1 VLTFAEFKL
10 MKPYFA
16 LVKKRINL
24 VVFLM
29 AICTAFLLGLQLYWN
44 YQAYQNS
51 VKTFRSQTND
61 ALDKAIEQLTNIRK
75 DEFLAE
81 YKKWLA
87 DTNLI
92 VIACKYNAETRQTVF
107 NIRDK
112 YPIDKRGPFY
122 LSIND
127 FKGKLNQIT
136 PEAKIFFIDHFV
148 KGTIRGDLETK
159 SANYFTQS
167 LGDKLVDAYDK
178 DRLNLSRLD
187 SIFKREL
194 LKRDISSSYHFTV
207 KKFIFKNFNET
218 NEPLKENSFGTR
230 FYNYGFKEPLKAI
243 SAWFP
248 DPNLIFLQRMKWVLL
263 SSFILICITIFC
275 FTYTAKI
282 IFKQKK
288 LAELKNDFVNNMTH
302 ELKTPVATIN
312 IAAEAIQDFNLSKAS
327 ADEYLEIIRYQAGN
341 LTNLIDQ
348 ILKSVVSEQ
357 ESVALNLSKVNINQL
372 IGSIIQEYKPQSQSA
387 NVNII
392 YKSGDEDLTGMADG
406 NLLKNAIAN
415 LVDNAIKY
423 SGPDSLINI
432 CQHIENGR
440 IIITVNDNGPGI
452 PAQYHD
458 KVFDRFFRVPSGD
471 IHNVKGYGL
480 GLSYAKSII
489 EKHKGTLSLTSKEGR
504 GTKFIISIPLIYH
517 ETSQSSVA

>member
-1 VLTFAEFKL
+1 
-10 MKPYFA
+10 M
-16 LVKKRINL
+16 KKRINL

-61 ALDKAIEQLTNIRK
+61 ALDKAVEQLTNIRK
-75 DEFLAE
+75 DEILAD

-92 VIACKYNAETRQTVF
+92 VVACKYNAEAKQTVF
-107 NIRDK
+107 TIRDK
-112 YPIDKRGPFY
+112 YPINKRRPFY

-148 KGTIRGDLETK
+148 KGTIRGNLETK
-159 SANYFTQS
+159 SAYYFTQS
-167 LGDKLVDAYDK
+167 LGDKLVEAYDK
-178 DRLNLSRLD
+178 DRLNLTRLD

-194 LKRDISSSYHFTV
+194 LKRDINSSYHFIA

-230 FYNYGFKEPLKAI
+230 AYNYGFKEPFKAI

-248 DPNLIFLQRMKWVLL
+248 DPNLIFLKKMKWVLL
-263 SSFILICITIFC
+263 SSLILICITIFC

-348 ILKSVVSEQ
+348 ILKSVVSQQ
-357 ESVALNLSKVNINQL
+357 EDVALNLSKVNINQL
-372 IGSIIQEYKPQSQSA
+372 IGSIIQEYKPQSQLA

-423 SGPDSLINI
+423 SGPDSLVNI
-432 CQHIENGR
+432 SGHVENSS
-440 IIITVNDNGPGI
+440 IIINVCDNGPGI
-452 PAQYHD
+452 PAQYQD

-471 IHNVKGYGL
+471 LHNVKGYGL

-489 EKHKGTLSLTSKEGR
+489 EKHKGSLSLTSKEGR
-504 GTKFIISIPLIYH
+504 GTEFIISIPLIYN
-517 ETSQSSVA
+517 ETSQSSVT

>member
-1 VLTFAEFKL
+1 MLTFAEFKL

-24 VVFLM
+24 VVILM
-29 AICTAFLLGLQLYWN
+29 ALCTAFLLGLQLYWN

-51 VKTFRSQTND
+51 VKTFKGQTND
-61 ALDKAIEQLTNIRK
+61 ALDKAVEQLTNIRK

-112 YPIDKRGPFY
+112 SPFTKRGPFY

-127 FKGKLNQIT
+127 FKGKLDQIT
-136 PEAKIFFIDHFV
+136 PKAKIFFIDHFV
-148 KGTIRGDLETK
+148 KGSVREDLETK
-159 SANYFTQS
+159 SAYYFTQS
-167 LGDKLVDAYDK
+167 LGDKLVEAYNK
-178 DRLNLSRLD
+178 DRLNLQRLD
-187 SIFKREL
+187 SIFKIEL
-194 LKRDISSSYHFTV
+194 LKREISSPYHFAI
-207 KKFIFKNFNET
+207 KNYIFKNFNEA
-218 NEPLKENSFGTR
+218 NEPLKGNSFGTR
-230 FYNYGFKEPLKAI
+230 SCNYGFKEPLKAI

-248 DPNLIFLQRMKWVLL
+248 DPNLIFLKRMKWVLL
-263 SSFILICITIFC
+263 SSLILICITIFC
-275 FTYTAKI
+275 FTYTAKL
-282 IFKQKK
+282 IFRQKK

-327 ADEYLEIIRYQAGN
+327 ADEYLGIIRYQAGN

-348 ILKSVVSEQ
+348 ILKNVVSEQ
-357 ESVALNLSKVNINQL
+357 ENIGLNLTKVNTGQL
-372 IGSIIQEYKPQSQSA
+372 INRVILEYKPQLAAA
-387 NVNII
+387 NISVN
-392 YKSGDEDLTGMADG
+392 YKSTDNGVMAMADEPPFKNAVA
-406 NLLKNAIAN
+406 NLL
-415 LVDNAIKY
+415 DNAIKY
-423 SGPDSLINI
+423 SGPGAVIDIN
-432 CQHIENGR
+432 QYVENGN
-440 IIITVNDNGPGI
+440 IVIKVSDNGPGI
-452 PAQYHD
+452 PAQYQE

-471 IHNVKGYGL
+471 IHNIKGYGL

-489 EKHKGTLSLTSKEGR
+489 EKHKGSLTLTGKEGR
-504 GTKFIISIPLIYH
+504 GTEFTISIPLIYH